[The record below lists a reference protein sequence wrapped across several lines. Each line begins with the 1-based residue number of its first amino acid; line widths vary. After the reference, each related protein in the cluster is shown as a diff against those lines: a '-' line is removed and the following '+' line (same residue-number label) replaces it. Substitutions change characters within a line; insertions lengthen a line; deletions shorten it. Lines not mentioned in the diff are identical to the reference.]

1 MYNQNISNTIIQQ
14 RREARLDF
22 TEEKCKRKDNFQGDR
37 AAFIFFMAVFA
48 LLAWQVTHP
57 LMMAII
63 WAGMLSF
70 IVQPVYLHLTG
81 LAGGR
86 FRNISAA
93 AALCLVAVLF
103 IIPLIYI
110 IASLGSEISKIIGA
124 ITDFISRNEINQ
136 TKDLV
141 DLIPSWF
148 PDWLKDYLKDFLLD
162 SGSVRDFVQRT
173 AQWIGGYLTNISKSL
188 IHGVSSILIEMV
200 LVMMVSFFFIRDGA
214 GIIEYIKSVTPLSE
228 DERTMFFSRT
238 KRLLNSVI
246 FGILLTVAIQAVLGG
261 IGWWFV
267 GLSSPAF
274 FGMLMFFFGMFPAGT
289 SIVWIP
295 GGIYLLLS
303 GDVKGGIMLLA
314 WGSIVVGTVD
324 NLLRPFLISG
334 GKTKGNG
341 EDIPTLLVILG
352 LFGGVIKWGFLGVF
366 LGPLI
371 LVLFLLIFDLYRT
384 RCCLKR
390 DGDATS

>member
-1 MYNQNISNTIIQQ
+1 M
-14 RREARLDF
+14 DF

-110 IASLGSEISKIIGA
+110 IASLGSEISKIIGT

-334 GKTKGNG
+334 GKAKGNG

-390 DGDATS
+390 DGDTTS

>member
-1 MYNQNISNTIIQQ
+1 MYNQNISSTIIQQ
-14 RREARLDF
+14 RRDARLDF

-334 GKTKGNG
+334 GKAKGNG

-390 DGDATS
+390 DGDTTS

>member
-14 RREARLDF
+14 RRDARLDF
-22 TEEKCKRKDNFQGDR
+22 TEEKSKRKDNFQGDR

-93 AALCLVAVLF
+93 AALCLIAVLF

-124 ITDFISRNEINQ
+124 ITDFMSRNEINQ

-228 DERTMFFSRT
+228 EERTMFFSRT

-295 GGIYLLLS
+295 GGVYLLLS

-334 GKTKGNG
+334 GKARGNG

-390 DGDATS
+390 DGNTIS

>member
-14 RREARLDF
+14 RREGRL
-22 TEEKCKRKDNFQGDR
+22 ELIEGKSKRKDIIQGDR

-48 LLAWQVTHP
+48 FLAWQVTHP
-57 LMMAII
+57 LMMALI

-70 IVQPVYLHLTG
+70 IVQPVYRYLTDLSDG
-81 LAGGR
+81 Q

-93 AALCLVAVLF
+93 AALCLIAVLF

-110 IASLGSEISKIIGA
+110 IASLGAEISKIIGTM
-124 ITDFISRNEINQ
+124 TDFMSRNEISQ
-136 TKDLV
+136 TRDLV
-141 DLIPSWF
+141 ELIPEWF

-162 SGSVRDFVQRT
+162 SGSVRDFVQKT
-173 AQWIGGYLTNISKSL
+173 AQWVGGYLTNISKKL
-188 IHGVSSILIEMV
+188 IHGASSILIEML

-214 GIIEYIKSVTPLSE
+214 GIVEYIKSVTPLSE

-238 KRLLNSVI
+238 KKLLNSVI

-267 GLSSPAF
+267 GLGSPAF

-289 SIVWIP
+289 SVVWIP
-295 GGIYLLLS
+295 GGIYLILS
-303 GDVKGGIMLLA
+303 GDVKGGIALLA
-314 WGSIVVGTVD
+314 WGAAVVGTVD

-334 GKTKGNG
+334 GKGKG
-341 EDIPTLLVILG
+341 EEIPTLLVILG
-352 LFGGVIKWGFLGVF
+352 LFGGVIKWGFLGIF

-371 LVLFLLIFDLYRT
+371 LVLFILIFDLYRS
-384 RCCLKR
+384 RCCLKKSE
-390 DGDATS
+390 DTLS

>member
-1 MYNQNISNTIIQQ
+1 M
-14 RREARLDF
+14 DF

-93 AALCLVAVLF
+93 AALCLIAVLF

-124 ITDFISRNEINQ
+124 ITDFMSRNEINQ

-228 DERTMFFSRT
+228 EERTMFFSRT

-295 GGIYLLLS
+295 GGVYLLLS

-334 GKTKGNG
+334 GKARGNG

-390 DGDATS
+390 DGNTTS

>member
-1 MYNQNISNTIIQQ
+1 M
-14 RREARLDF
+14 DF
-22 TEEKCKRKDNFQGDR
+22 TEEKSKRKDNFQGDR

-93 AALCLVAVLF
+93 AALCLIAVLF

-124 ITDFISRNEINQ
+124 ITDFMSRNEINQ

-295 GGIYLLLS
+295 GGVYLLLS

-334 GKTKGNG
+334 GKARGNG

-390 DGDATS
+390 DGNTIS

>member
-1 MYNQNISNTIIQQ
+1 M
-14 RREARLDF
+14 DF
-22 TEEKCKRKDNFQGDR
+22 TEEKSKRKDNFQGDR

-93 AALCLVAVLF
+93 AALCLIAVLF

-124 ITDFISRNEINQ
+124 ITDFMSRNEINQ

-228 DERTMFFSRT
+228 EERTMFFSRT

-295 GGIYLLLS
+295 GGVYLLLS
-303 GDVKGGIMLLA
+303 GDVKGGIMLLT

-334 GKTKGNG
+334 GKARGNG

-390 DGDATS
+390 DGNTTS

>member
-1 MYNQNISNTIIQQ
+1 
-14 RREARLDF
+14 
-22 TEEKCKRKDNFQGDR
+22 
-37 AAFIFFMAVFA
+37 MAVFA

-110 IASLGSEISKIIGA
+110 IASLGSEISKIIGT

-228 DERTMFFSRT
+228 EERTMFFSRT

-295 GGIYLLLS
+295 GGVYLLLS

-334 GKTKGNG
+334 GKARGNG

-390 DGDATS
+390 DGNTTS

>member
-1 MYNQNISNTIIQQ
+1 M
-14 RREARLDF
+14 DF

-334 GKTKGNG
+334 GKAKGNG

-390 DGDATS
+390 DGDTTS

>member
-1 MYNQNISNTIIQQ
+1 MDLI
-14 RREARLDF
+14 
-22 TEEKCKRKDNFQGDR
+22 TEKSKRKDNFQGDR
-37 AAFIFFMAVFA
+37 AAFIFFMAVFG
-48 LLAWQVTHP
+48 LLAWQITHP

-70 IVQPVYLHLTG
+70 IVQPVYRHLTN
-81 LAGGR
+81 LAGGK

-93 AALCLVAVLF
+93 AALCLIAVLF

-110 IASLGSEISKIIGA
+110 IASLGSEISKIIGT

-136 TKDLV
+136 ARDLV
-141 DLIPSWF
+141 ELIPSWF

-162 SGSVRDFVQRT
+162 SGSVRDFVQKT
-173 AQWIGGYLTNISKSL
+173 AQWIGGYLTNISKKL
-188 IHGVSSILIEMV
+188 IHGASSILVEMI

-214 GIIEYIKSVTPLSE
+214 AIVEYIKSVTPLSE
-228 DERTMFFSRT
+228 EERGMFFSRT
-238 KRLLNSVI
+238 KKLLNSVI

-267 GLSSPAF
+267 GLGSPAF

-289 SIVWIP
+289 SIIWIP
-295 GGIYLLLS
+295 GGLYLLLS
-303 GDVKGGIMLLA
+303 GDITGGIMLLA

-334 GKTKGNG
+334 GKSRGKG

-352 LFGGVIKWGFLGVF
+352 LFGGVIKWGFLGIF

-371 LVLFLLIFDLYRT
+371 LVLFLLIFDLYRS
-384 RCCLKR
+384 RCCLKK
-390 DGDATS
+390 DAEAVQ

>member
-1 MYNQNISNTIIQQ
+1 M
-14 RREARLDF
+14 DF

-390 DGDATS
+390 DGDTTS

>member
-1 MYNQNISNTIIQQ
+1 M
-14 RREARLDF
+14 DF

-93 AALCLVAVLF
+93 AALCLIAVLF

-124 ITDFISRNEINQ
+124 ITDFMSRNEINQ

-228 DERTMFFSRT
+228 EERTMFFSRT

-295 GGIYLLLS
+295 GGVYLLLS

-334 GKTKGNG
+334 GKARGNG

-390 DGDATS
+390 DGNTIS

>member
-1 MYNQNISNTIIQQ
+1 M
-14 RREARLDF
+14 DF
-22 TEEKCKRKDNFQGDR
+22 TEEKSKRKDNFQGDR

-93 AALCLVAVLF
+93 AALCLIAVLF

-124 ITDFISRNEINQ
+124 ITDFMSRNEINQ

-228 DERTMFFSRT
+228 EERTMFFSRT

-295 GGIYLLLS
+295 GGVYLLLS

-334 GKTKGNG
+334 GKARGNG

-390 DGDATS
+390 DGNTIS

>member
-110 IASLGSEISKIIGA
+110 IASLGSEISKIIGT

-390 DGDATS
+390 DGDTTS

>member
-1 MYNQNISNTIIQQ
+1 M
-14 RREARLDF
+14 DF
-22 TEEKCKRKDNFQGDR
+22 TEEKSKRKDNFQGDR

-93 AALCLVAVLF
+93 AALCLIAVLF

-124 ITDFISRNEINQ
+124 ITDFMSRNEINQ

-228 DERTMFFSRT
+228 EERTMFFSRT

-295 GGIYLLLS
+295 GGVYLLLS
-303 GDVKGGIMLLA
+303 GDVRGGIMLLA

-334 GKTKGNG
+334 GKARGNG
-341 EDIPTLLVILG
+341 EDIPKLLVILG

-390 DGDATS
+390 DGNTTS

>member
-1 MYNQNISNTIIQQ
+1 MDLI
-14 RREARLDF
+14 
-22 TEEKCKRKDNFQGDR
+22 EEKCKRKDSLRGDR

-70 IVQPVYLHLTG
+70 IVQPAYRYLTDIS
-81 LAGGR
+81 GGR
-86 FRNISAA
+86 FRNIAAA
-93 AALCLVAVLF
+93 AALCLVGILF

-110 IASLGSEISKIIGA
+110 IASLGSEISKIIGI
-124 ITDFISRNEINQ
+124 ITDFISRNEISQ

-141 DLIPSWF
+141 GLIPEWF
-148 PDWLKDYLKDFLLD
+148 PEWLQDYLKDFLLD
-162 SGSVRDFVQRT
+162 SGSVRDFIQKT
-173 AQWIGGYLTNISKSL
+173 AQWTGGYLTNISKRL
-188 IHGVSSILIEMV
+188 IHGASSILIEMI

-214 GIIEYIKSVTPLSE
+214 GIVKYIKSVTPLSE
-228 DERTMFFSRT
+228 EERTMFFART

-267 GLSSPAF
+267 GLGSPAF

-303 GDVKGGIMLLA
+303 GDIKGGIILLA
-314 WGSIVVGTVD
+314 WGSVVVGTID

-334 GKTKGNG
+334 GKNRGKG
-341 EDIPTLLVILG
+341 EDIPTLLVIIG

-384 RCCLKR
+384 RCCLNENWSS
-390 DGDATS
+390 DSDIGS

>member
-1 MYNQNISNTIIQQ
+1 M
-14 RREARLDF
+14 DF
-22 TEEKCKRKDNFQGDR
+22 TEEKSKRKDNFQGDR

-93 AALCLVAVLF
+93 AALCLIAVLF

-110 IASLGSEISKIIGA
+110 IASLGSEISKIIGT
-124 ITDFISRNEINQ
+124 ITDFMSRNEINQ

-228 DERTMFFSRT
+228 EERTMFFSRT

-246 FGILLTVAIQAVLGG
+246 FGILMTVAIQAVLGG

-295 GGIYLLLS
+295 GGVYLLLS

-334 GKTKGNG
+334 GKARGNG

-390 DGDATS
+390 DGNTIS

>member
-110 IASLGSEISKIIGA
+110 IASLGSEISKIIGT

-214 GIIEYIKSVTPLSE
+214 GII
-228 DERTMFFSRT
+228 
-238 KRLLNSVI
+238 
-246 FGILLTVAIQAVLGG
+246 
-261 IGWWFV
+261 
-267 GLSSPAF
+267 
-274 FGMLMFFFGMFPAGT
+274 
-289 SIVWIP
+289 
-295 GGIYLLLS
+295 
-303 GDVKGGIMLLA
+303 
-314 WGSIVVGTVD
+314 
-324 NLLRPFLISG
+324 
-334 GKTKGNG
+334 
-341 EDIPTLLVILG
+341 
-352 LFGGVIKWGFLGVF
+352 
-366 LGPLI
+366 
-371 LVLFLLIFDLYRT
+371 
-384 RCCLKR
+384 
-390 DGDATS
+390 